1 MNTVRNED
9 TADLLK
15 QAEYP
20 PPLFILSTQVY
31 SRFSCFYF
39 AVATASSNHRQA
51 NMVVNAT
58 NSAPGQQTQE
68 MKKQRAEM
76 KKDLQRKFER
86 WDKETHDRTR

>member
-1 MNTVRNED
+1 MY
-9 TADLLK
+9 
-15 QAEYP
+15 QY
-20 PPLFILSTQVY
+20 LST
-31 SRFSCFYF
+31 F
-39 AVATASSNHRQA
+39 AVAAASSNHRQTP

-58 NSAPGQQTQE
+58 NSASGQQTQE